1 MNSKRFDRRN
11 KSGDQGFT
19 LPVAMGMGFILMMI
33 TAAMLERARNEHVI
47 SSSRARSELSM
58 AVTEAGVTRFQS
70 FLDRQRLLI
79 TRDLANWP
87 VDLTNLA
94 NNVGHC
100 VAQTEAQAY
109 SQQDWLSLP
118 TGQYRLRDYSYQS
131 QPGANGQIGVGKLLL
146 EGRTTINPSQASSL
160 LAVEVPVS
168 LTPTTLPAL
177 WATSVNLD
185 RDQRI
190 TGDVRVRTCPDPTGR
205 VQGTRP
211 ENITLGATGQPMG
224 SISATIFP
232 WPQARPVPYRNL
244 DLPMIDKSKVLPL
257 SGDSPDAKGVYHYVV
272 KSDINNVSI
281 KLSAS
286 EKLQVKLKPGESVNL
301 YVAGNLSIKGQILAI
316 DEATKTLQ
324 PQRLRIYGGVDT
336 KEVSLFD
343 SATITA
349 MIHAPLADGRGY
361 KATKMG
367 QGLKGIL
374 WLKSWNSDHDQS
386 RLSIEQAGSWA
397 DLEIPAEERLGVRI
411 QPPSSWQ
418 RRDVNNP

>member
-1 MNSKRFDRRN
+1 MNSKRFNRR
-11 KSGDQGFT
+11 SGDQGFT
-19 LPVAMGMGFILMMI
+19 LSVAMGMGFILMMI

-70 FLDRQRLLI
+70 FLDRQRLLV

-100 VAQTEAQAY
+100 VAQTEAQTY

-160 LAVEVPVS
+160 LAVEIPVS

-177 WATSVNLD
+177 WATAVNLD

-211 ENITLGATGQPMG
+211 ENIALGGNGQPTG

-232 WPQARPVPYRNL
+232 WPQAHPVPYRNL

-316 DEATKTLQ
+316 DEVTKTLQ
-324 PQRLRIYGGVDT
+324 PQKLRIYGGVDT
-336 KEVSLFD
+336 KEVALFD

-411 QPPSSWQ
+411 HPPSSWQ

>member
-1 MNSKRFDRRN
+1 
-11 KSGDQGFT
+11 
-19 LPVAMGMGFILMMI
+19 
-33 TAAMLERARNEHVI
+33 
-47 SSSRARSELSM
+47 
-58 AVTEAGVTRFQS
+58 
-70 FLDRQRLLI
+70 
-79 TRDLANWP
+79 
-87 VDLTNLA
+87 
-94 NNVGHC
+94 
-100 VAQTEAQAY
+100 
-109 SQQDWLSLP
+109 
-118 TGQYRLRDYSYQS
+118 
-131 QPGANGQIGVGKLLL
+131 LL
-146 EGRTTINPSQASSL
+146 EGQTTIKPSRASSL

-185 RDQRI
+185 RNQKI
-190 TGDVRVRTCPDPTGR
+190 TGDIRVRTCPDPTGR

-211 ENITLGATGQPMG
+211 ENIALGATSQPTG

-232 WPQARPVPYRNL
+232 WPQVRPVPYRNL
-244 DLPMIDKSKVLPL
+244 DLPMIDKSKTLPL
-257 SGDSPDAKGVYHYVV
+257 PSDLPDAKGVYHYVV
-272 KSDINNVSI
+272 KSDIYNNSI

-316 DEATKTLQ
+316 DEATKALQ
-324 PQRLRIYGGVDT
+324 PQKLRIYGGVDT
-336 KEVSLFD
+336 KEILLFD
-343 SATITA
+343 SATVTA

-411 QPPSSWQ
+411 NPPSNWQ
-418 RRDVNNP
+418 RRDVNSP